1 MKSIDVA
8 EAFIPSLNLSPTK
21 NLPYTP
27 LETPILAVFAE
38 DRVSHQRTTANL
50 QTYSG
55 AGQYEITTLSVGVR
69 LLNLPI

>member
-21 NLPYTP
+21 NLPYTRVK
-27 LETPILAVFAE
+27 TPILAVFAE
-38 DRVSHQRTTANL
+38 DRVSHQRTKPNL